1 MLKFHLCSR
10 KTSIPLRTAVL
21 ALLDHEI
28 VEIVWLTAWFVFHFD
43 LTLAVFSLPL
53 HSDSRCIVC
62 WFEMESRAAKK
73 VTKEDLIPLW
83 LPVNS
88 FLDIRSAFMSSTTY
102 AIWNIIMSSPELLL
116 LPSVCDFLCG
126 FFGRRGLIYQKCF
139 CKVSFQSSIL
149 NICLW
154 R

>member
-10 KTSIPLRTAVL
+10 KTSIPLRTIVPV
-21 ALLDHEI
+21 LLDHETGK
-28 VEIVWLTAWFVFHFD
+28 VERLAAWLAFHFD
-43 LTLAVFSLPL
+43 LTWAVSPLPL
-53 HSDSRCIVC
+53 HSDSRCVVC
-62 WFEMESRAAKK
+62 WFEMEARAAKK

-88 FLDIRSAFMSSTTY
+88 FLDIRSAFMSSTPY
-102 AIWNIIMSSPELLL
+102 AIWNIIMSSLELLL

-126 FFGRRGLIYQKCF
+126 FFGRRGLIFQKCF

-154 R
+154 S